1 MARRITIKLV
11 AATTGVS
18 ASAVKNN
25 VENLLRALPVDQR
38 IEVMEYM
45 MYCKENRNVK
55 EEIE

>member
-11 AATTGVS
+11 AVTTGVS

-25 VENLLRALPVDQR
+25 VENLLRALPMDQR